1 MIPDGDVIP
10 DGDGQERIYG
20 ESESQL
26 QDSVPGGI
34 PDSTDFSYHGL

>member
-20 ESESQL
+20 ESQL